1 MDRLCGNGSSPSM
14 ASRRIGCGV
23 ARLLAVVT
31 VLGVAGAPAA
41 GAADRSRKEPP
52 RPQKLWNAYPLESA
66 GTPSPQPPAS
76 SGRFR
81 PRSAASR
88 GTSDSGDRKSS
99 LLLWVA
105 VGAFGAA
112 VVAFA
117 VSWRGAAPV
126 WRARRRVSS
135 AGERLRAFNADPA
148 TRTQGPRETSGEG
161 LALAAHRPHVAWPEV
176 RRLHVPGGRFA
187 RKLSQVLHKGA
198 DTRAQPRDFSADAVS
213 SAQPRDAED
222 RDAAR
227 ERAVLK
233 RKRAAATS
241 EEVRKLR
248 DKKRAVT
255 QERDQREIGALKAK
269 LADPPTKS
277 PIAPGVAGGHEFER
291 RSTLP
296 ARPAQKGE
304 R

>member
-1 MDRLCGNGSSPSM
+1 MNRLCGNGSSPSM
-14 ASRRIGCGV
+14 ASRRIGYGV

-52 RPQKLWNAYPLESA
+52 RPQKLWNAYPLDSG
-66 GTPSPQPPAS
+66 GTRSPQSPAG
-76 SGRFR
+76 SGRFT
-81 PRSAASR
+81 PPSAAAR

-99 LLLWVA
+99 LLLWIA
-105 VGAFGAA
+105 VGTFGAA

-126 WRARRRVSS
+126 WRARSRLSS
-135 AGERLRAFNADPA
+135 AGERLRAFNADPG
-148 TRTQGPRETSGEG
+148 TRTQGLETSEEG
-161 LALAAHRPHVAWPEV
+161 LARAAHRPQVGRPEV
-176 RRLHVPGGRFA
+176 RGLHVPGVRFA
-187 RKLSQVLHKGA
+187 LTLSQVLHKSA
-198 DTRAQPRDFSADAVS
+198 DTRAQPRDFSADAVP
-213 SAQPRDAED
+213 SARPRDAED
-222 RDAAR
+222 HDAAR
-227 ERAVLK
+227 ERAVLR

-255 QERDQREIGALKAK
+255 QERDQRENGVLKAK
-269 LADPPTKS
+269 LADPPTK